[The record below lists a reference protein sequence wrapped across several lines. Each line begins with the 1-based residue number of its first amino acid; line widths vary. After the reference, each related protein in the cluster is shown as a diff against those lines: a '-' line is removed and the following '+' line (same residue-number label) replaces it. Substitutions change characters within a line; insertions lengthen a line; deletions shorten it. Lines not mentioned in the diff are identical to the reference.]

1 MDKIVIWDDV
11 NLLPNNVDKA
21 ILWKTSSSSSNH
33 ISISKIVEYNDEALR
48 DTYLSHIHDLG
59 LLTIKNQT
67 VINYLKMD
75 KSFSFWWLTLFS
87 QKCNFIKSEHI
98 SNTIKFMAFELW
110 AQSNSFSCI
119 ELNTNNQDLFNCTKA
134 WCKSKKIKFISSC
147 STSDVQEK
155 KAINIPLKIIR
166 SIFTLFS
173 YLIKRWNLKGQNLHL
188 WNKSK
193 GRTTFFSYF
202 TDNQINYNNK
212 SFESNFWGNLPEEID
227 NKNKKTNWLHIIAG
241 DYKRQST
248 KRIKST
254 LDGYTKT
261 SNQIHLTIDSFLSL
275 SVLFIVFKKW
285 INLLYKSYQ
294 LKNIFI
300 DQHSVY
306 KKNYLLFF
314 SEEDFYESF
323 YGFEG
328 LSSILFFCLF
338 KDATGSLPSQDNG
351 FYLQEN
357 QPWEISL
364 IKHWNANSHKKI
376 IGCPHSTVRF
386 WDLRY
391 YYSKKTLDLDINN
404 RPPTAD
410 FFAIN
415 GDNAYNQFL
424 ETGYSRDQLIKVEA
438 LRYMYLDNIEKIP
451 CNRILKKTDP
461 KKILILGDYSKFST
475 IASINLLQDAC
486 INTSM
491 DIEII
496 FKPHPACLIDNSD
509 VNLSNIVVTSEPI
522 NQIINQCNIAFA
534 CNVTSASLDA
544 YFYDIPVICFHDL
557 SKLNLSPV
565 RGLDN
570 IIFINSSEELRE
582 ILSNDIHFRSI
593 NASFNYFYLDKGLK
607 RWKKLLQID
616 DIKPNITP
624 I

>member
-1 MDKIVIWDDV
+1 M
-11 NLLPNNVDKA
+11 
-21 ILWKTSSSSSNH
+21 
-33 ISISKIVEYNDEALR
+33 
-48 DTYLSHIHDLG
+48 
-59 LLTIKNQT
+59 
-67 VINYLKMD
+67 
-75 KSFSFWWLTLFS
+75 
-87 QKCNFIKSEHI
+87 
-98 SNTIKFMAFELW
+98 
-110 AQSNSFSCI
+110 
-119 ELNTNNQDLFNCTKA
+119 
-134 WCKSKKIKFISSC
+134 
-147 STSDVQEK
+147 
-155 KAINIPLKIIR
+155 
-166 SIFTLFS
+166 
-173 YLIKRWNLKGQNLHL
+173 
-188 WNKSK
+188 
-193 GRTTFFSYF
+193 
-202 TDNQINYNNK
+202 
-212 SFESNFWGNLPEEID
+212 
-227 NKNKKTNWLHIIAG
+227 
-241 DYKRQST
+241 
-248 KRIKST
+248 
-254 LDGYTKT
+254 
-261 SNQIHLTIDSFLSL
+261 

-522 NQIINQCNIAFA
+522 NQIIN
-534 CNVTSASLDA
+534 
-544 YFYDIPVICFHDL
+544 
-557 SKLNLSPV
+557 LSPV